1 MKGNTLRAARL
12 TVGGKDFVH
21 ICIFMEFGFFFFFF
35 EYFYEFEKR
44 RIGDKL
50 FSVSFL
56 TSFRLFLKCSLII
69 VNSQTVFINAQSL
82 KVFRVFHPSAH
93 LRDIPEA
100 FKHTHT
106 QHWFIHWAFVLF
118 DHSFI
123 DWLLAEALLMALR
136 LSWSGPKR
144 AHSSAVRGH
153 QGESRLAQ
161 NADAPNS
168 FELSEFWAGGIPK
181 ALLLYFAHS
190 DSEVHHISSWIQQ
203 RWASAR
209 VTVTLPYS

>member
-21 ICIFMEFGFFFFFF
+21 ICIFMEFGIFFFLNIFMSLK
-35 EYFYEFEKR
+35 KR

-56 TSFRLFLKCSLII
+56 GYFWSVII

-153 QGESRLAQ
+153 RGESRLAQ

-203 RWASAR
+203 WWASAR